1 MQLSAPKKR
10 RVRSMGEAMRKSWL
24 GSPIV
29 RIVFVILP
37 LIALLFS
44 LIPAVQAET
53 REANISQLLNNGNQ
67 FYSQGNYKAAIEQYE
82 RLVQLPFSNELV
94 YYNLGN
100 AYFKNNQLGSAI
112 LNFEKAFK
120 LAPLDRDVSANLDLA
135 RSRIADKIEGRQ
147 ENILLRPLRKMTSFI
162 PLDAETLLVML
173 LFIAANLSF
182 TLFLLSRST
191 SLSRWAILCAGVLF
205 FFFCMLG
212 VSNAVRIYQA
222 ETLREGV
229 VLVDKVDVVSGP
241 AADNPVLFSI
251 HEGLKIR
258 IENELESWLHISLEN
273 GWNGWVK
280 KNAVGI
286 I

>member
-1 MQLSAPKKR
+1 MKK
-10 RVRSMGEAMRKSWL
+10 SGL
-24 GSPIV
+24 GSRIL
-29 RIVFVILP
+29 RIVFVILS
-37 LIALLFS
+37 LNALLFM

-82 RLVQLPFSNELV
+82 RLVQLPFSNEVV

-100 AYFKNNQLGSAI
+100 AYFKNNQLGNAI

-147 ENILLRPLRKMTSFI
+147 ENILLKPFRKMVLFI
-162 PLDAETLLVML
+162 PLDAETILVLL
-173 LFIAANLSF
+173 LFIAANVSF

-191 SLSRWAILCAGVLF
+191 PLSRWAILCAGGLF
-205 FFFCMLG
+205 VCSCILG
-212 VSNAVRIYQA
+212 VSNALRIYQA

-258 IENELESWLHISLEN
+258 IENDLESWLHISLEN

-280 KNAVGI
+280 KNAVGMI
-286 I
+286 